1 MDIKNTTFSLSF
13 SHLACPT
20 HQGCPL
26 SNSNVILLVDLDF
39 FFTKLNELAPP
50 RGCRLNSFKTRILTS
65 TNGSSPIPSLRR
77 TNPALATSLQRAINS
92 YSISKASN
100 PTDPPI
106 PVEIVEGYRL
116 LGAPVGSAKFARE
129 FCFER
134 VAAATADAHTLTSSV
149 SNLQTR
155 LRLFI
160 QCTIHKLPHLLGYD
174 VLHHL
179 PLDYNMSGFNWEGWE
194 GPLIDATNHL
204 MSNFLKQLLNLDASL
219 PFPSHSLYI
228 AQGGIP
234 AGGLGLYRPGA
245 RAIPDFV
252 LSAFTPTPQPPPL
265 PTPALPKTSA
275 ISFQGSFPPTCPTH

>member
-1 MDIKNTTFSLSF
+1 
-13 SHLACPT
+13 
-20 HQGCPL
+20 
-26 SNSNVILLVDLDF
+26 
-39 FFTKLNELAPP
+39 
-50 RGCRLNSFKTRILTS
+50 
-65 TNGSSPIPSLRR
+65 
-77 TNPALATSLQRAINS
+77 
-92 YSISKASN
+92 
-100 PTDPPI
+100 
-106 PVEIVEGYRL
+106 
-116 LGAPVGSAKFARE
+116 
-129 FCFER
+129 
-134 VAAATADAHTLTSSV
+134 
-149 SNLQTR
+149 
-155 LRLFI
+155 
-160 QCTIHKLPHLLGYD
+160 
-174 VLHHL
+174 
-179 PLDYNMSGFNWEGWE
+179 MSGFNWEGWE